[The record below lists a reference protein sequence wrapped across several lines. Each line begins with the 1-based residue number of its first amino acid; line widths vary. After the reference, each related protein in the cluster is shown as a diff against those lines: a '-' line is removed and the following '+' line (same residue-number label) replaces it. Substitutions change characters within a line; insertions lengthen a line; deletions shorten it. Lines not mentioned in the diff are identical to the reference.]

1 MNEISSIIDILF
13 NIYYFM
19 IIIYIL
25 MSWLPNL
32 RENFIGELLGKLVEP
47 FLTPFRKIIPP
58 LFGTIDFS
66 PLIAIVVLRFAV
78 GGLHSIVA
86 LLFG

>member
-1 MNEISSIIDILF
+1 MNEISSIINILF
-13 NIYYFM
+13 QIYYFM

-47 FLTPFRKIIPP
+47 YLSPFRRIIPP
-58 LFGTIDFS
+58 LFGTLDIS
-66 PLIAIVVLRFAV
+66 PIVALFVLRFAV
-78 GGLHSIVA
+78 VGLHSIVA
-86 LLFG
+86 MIFG